1 MNRSLIALAVVG
13 ATFSV
18 AACNAPD
25 NNDRT
30 TSIPR
35 TVSAASTIQDPTAGY
50 SAPPAQ
56 RELGPPPADANKAAP
71 GTDSE
76 AAFANRPN
84 FKDAPD
90 EKDKGDSAEEQHLAV
105 KAQDAAAKSPDT
117 ASADEA
123 KKAVMAEGASD
134 SGQASAGGPR
144 SGTLTKDEEVKQ
156 LPKEGQ
162 VNNHSSTDLEK
173 DSGRPS
179 N

>member
-1 MNRSLIALAVVG
+1 MNRSLIAVAVVG
-13 ATFSV
+13 ATLSL
-18 AACNAPD
+18 AACNARD
-25 NNDRT
+25 SNDRT

-35 TVSAASTIQDPTAGY
+35 TVSAATANDPTAGY
-50 SAPPAQ
+50 SAPPAP

-76 AAFANRPN
+76 AAFADRPS
-84 FKDAPD
+84 FKDPPKQKG
-90 EKDKGDSAEEQHLAV
+90 EGDSAEEQHLAV
-105 KAQDAAAKSPDT
+105 KAQEAAAKAPDT

-123 KKAVMAEGASD
+123 KKAVMSEGSSD
-134 SGQASAGGPR
+134 SGQGSSSGPR
-144 SGTLTKDEEVKQ
+144 SGTLTKDEETKQ

>member
-1 MNRSLIALAVVG
+1 MNRSLIAVAVVG
-13 ATFSV
+13 ATLSL

-25 NNDRT
+25 N

-35 TVSAASTIQDPTAGY
+35 TVSAGGTVNDPTAGY

-76 AAFANRPN
+76 AAFADRPS
-84 FKDAPD
+84 FKDPPKQ
-90 EKDKGDSAEEQHLAV
+90 KDSGDSAEEQHLAV
-105 KAQDAAAKSPDT
+105 KAQEAAAKAPDT

-123 KKAVMAEGASD
+123 KKAVMSEGSSD
-134 SGQASAGGPR
+134 SGQGSSSGPR
-144 SGTLTKDEEVKQ
+144 SGTLTKDEETKQ